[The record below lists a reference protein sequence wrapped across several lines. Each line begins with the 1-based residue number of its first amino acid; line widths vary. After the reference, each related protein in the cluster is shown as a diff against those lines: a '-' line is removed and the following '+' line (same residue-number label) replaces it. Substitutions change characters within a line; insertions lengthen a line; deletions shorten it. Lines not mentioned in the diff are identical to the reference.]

1 MGQDRIEHRGCKL
14 AYEVRGNGPP
24 VVFIQGVGVHGDGWK
39 PQIDPLSLHYQCMS
53 FDNRGMAKSQPIG
66 VPVTVE
72 QMGEDTLALM
82 DAIGWESAHVVGH
95 SMGGLIALN
104 VALTAPKRV
113 RSLSLLCTFAD
124 GRDAAPLTPRMIW
137 LGMRTR
143 IGTRRMRRNAF
154 LRLVMFTDSMSQRER
169 DELAVELE
177 PLFGHDL
184 ADQPPIVSK
193 QLSAM
198 RKYDAKPRLG
208 ELSQIPTL
216 IVNAEH
222 DPISPPKVGRAMHEA
237 MRGSKYVEMPNVS
250 HGVPIQSSGEINVML
265 RTHIDAS
272 EK

>member
-66 VPVTVE
+66 VPLTIE